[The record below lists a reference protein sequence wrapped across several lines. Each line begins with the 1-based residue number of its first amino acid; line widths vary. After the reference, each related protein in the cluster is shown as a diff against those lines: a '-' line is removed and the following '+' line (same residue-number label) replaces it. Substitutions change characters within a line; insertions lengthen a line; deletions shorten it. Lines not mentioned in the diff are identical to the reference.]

1 MSNSLVPEVTIVGA
15 GLAGSEAAWQ
25 LASRGHPVRLHEMRP
40 RKKSEAHKTGDFA
53 ELVCSNS
60 LRGADLKN
68 AVGLLKEEMRCLD
81 SLIMRSADRN
91 AVPGGGALV
100 VDREGFSK
108 FITETI
114 RGHPLIEVV
123 NEEFTKLNVGANLV
137 FALPGEGRTQ
147 GSPLLIATG
156 PLTSPALAEQIAR
169 LTGSES
175 LYFYDSI
182 APIVEADSVDMA
194 VAFRA
199 SRYDKGEADYL
210 NCPMNKEEYEAFVA
224 ALLAA
229 EQVPT
234 KDFEQP
240 KFFEGC
246 LPVEVMAERGR
257 DTLAFGP
264 MKPVGLIDPRTG
276 KRPHAV
282 VQLRQDNLHATLYN
296 MVGFQTRM
304 KYPEQQRVFRRI
316 PGLERAEFVRLGSMH
331 RNTFLNSP
339 RLLSPRLELK
349 SRPGIYFAGQ
359 MIGVEGYV
367 ESAAMGLYAGLVL
380 AERLGGR
387 DLPVPPPDT
396 ALGALVRH
404 ISLASETDFQP
415 MNVNFG
421 LMEIPPNYRRKERR
435 LELARH
441 ALAQLAEWT
450 RQAGVGRAGA
460 PARSVAGVSA

>member
-1 MSNSLVPEVTIVGA
+1 M
-15 GLAGSEAAWQ
+15 AGSEAAWQ
-25 LASRGHPVRLHEMRP
+25 LARRGRRVRLVEMRP
-40 RKKSEAHKTGDFA
+40 AKKSEAHKTGDFA

-68 AVGLLKEEMRCLD
+68 AVGLLKEEMRRLG
-81 SLIMRSADRN
+81 SLVMSSADRN

-100 VDREGFSK
+100 VDREGFAK
-108 FITETI
+108 FITEAI
-114 RGHPLIEVV
+114 RSHPLIEVV
-123 NEEFTKLNVGANLV
+123 NEEFTTLKVGANLV
-137 FALPGEGRTQ
+137 FALPDEGRTGPQ
-147 GSPLLIATG
+147 GPKQDSPLLIATG

-169 LTGSES
+169 LTGSEY

-182 APIVEADSVDMA
+182 APIMEADSINLDI
-194 VAFRA
+194 AFRA

-210 NCPMNKEEYEAFVA
+210 NCPMNREEYEAFVA

-229 EQVPT
+229 EKVPT

-264 MKPVGLIDPRTG
+264 MKPVGLVDPRTG

-282 VQLRQDNLHATLYN
+282 VQLRQDDLHASLYN

-304 KYPEQQRVFRRI
+304 KYPEQQRVFRMI

-331 RNTFLNSP
+331 RNTFLNAP
-339 RLLSPRLELK
+339 RLLSPGLELK
-349 SRPGIYFAGQ
+349 SHPGIYFAGQ

-380 AERLGGR
+380 AERLAGR
-387 DLPVPPPDT
+387 ELSAPPPDT

-404 ISLASETDFQP
+404 ISQASEEDFQP

-421 LMEIPPNYRRKERR
+421 LMEIPPPYRRKERR
-435 LELARH
+435 LDLARH
-441 ALAQLAEWT
+441 ALAQLENWA
-450 RQAGVGRAGA
+450 RRAGVVGSEA
-460 PARSVAGVSA
+460 PARSAAEVSA

>member
-1 MSNSLVPEVTIVGA
+1 MSNPFSSEVTVVGA

-25 LASRGHPVRLHEMRP
+25 LVGRGHRVRLVEMRP
-40 RKKSEAHKTGDFA
+40 AKKSEAHKTGDFA

-68 AVGLLKEEMRCLD
+68 AVGLLKEEMRRLG
-81 SLIMRSADRN
+81 SLVMRSADCN

-108 FITETI
+108 FITEAI
-114 RGHPLIEVV
+114 RGHPLIELV
-123 NEEFTKLNVGANLV
+123 NEEVTELDA
-137 FALPGEGRTQ
+137 AP

-169 LTGSES
+169 LTGSEY

-182 APIVEADSVDMA
+182 APIVEAESINLDI
-194 VAFRA
+194 AFRA

-210 NCPMNKEEYEAFVA
+210 NCPMNREEYEAFVA
-224 ALLAA
+224 ALVAA
-229 EQVPT
+229 EKVPT

-276 KRPHAV
+276 RRPHAV
-282 VQLRQDNLHATLYN
+282 VQLRQDDLHATLYN

-304 KYPEQQRVFRRI
+304 KYPEQQRVFRMI

-331 RNTFLNSP
+331 RNTFIHSP
-339 RLLSPRLELK
+339 RLLNPRLELK
-349 SRPGIYFAGQ
+349 SHPGIYFAGQ
-359 MIGVEGYV
+359 MIGV
-367 ESAAMGLYAGLVL
+367 
-380 AERLGGR
+380 
-387 DLPVPPPDT
+387 
-396 ALGALVRH
+396 
-404 ISLASETDFQP
+404 
-415 MNVNFG
+415 
-421 LMEIPPNYRRKERR
+421 
-435 LELARH
+435 
-441 ALAQLAEWT
+441 
-450 RQAGVGRAGA
+450 
-460 PARSVAGVSA
+460 

>member
-25 LASRGHPVRLHEMRP
+25 LAARGHRVRLHEMRP
-40 RKKSEAHKTGDFA
+40 QKKSEAHKTGDFA

-81 SLIMRSADRN
+81 SLILRSADRN

-100 VDREGFSK
+100 VDREGFSR
-108 FITETI
+108 FITEAI
-114 RGHPLIEVV
+114 RSHPAIEVV
-123 NEEFTKLNVGANLV
+123 NEEVTELDA
-137 FALPGEGRTQ
+137 AL

-156 PLTSPALAEQIAR
+156 PLTSPTLARQVAER
-169 LTGSES
+169 TGDDS

-182 APIVEADSVDMA
+182 APIVEADSVDMT

-229 EQVPT
+229 EKVPT

-276 KRPHAV
+276 KRPYAV
-282 VQLRQDNLHATLYN
+282 VQLRQDDLHATLYN

-304 KYPEQQRVFRRI
+304 KYPEQQRVFRMI

-339 RLLSPRLELK
+339 RLLSPQLELK
-349 SRPGIYFAGQ
+349 ARPGIYFTGQ

-380 AERLGGR
+380 AGRLSGR
-387 DLPVPPPDT
+387 DLPAPPPDT

-404 ISLASETDFQP
+404 ISQASAQDFQP

-441 ALAQLAEWT
+441 ALAQLARWA
-450 RQAGVGRAGA
+450 RQAGIGGADA
-460 PARSVAGVSA
+460 PARFVAGVSA

>member
-1 MSNSLVPEVTIVGA
+1 M
-15 GLAGSEAAWQ
+15 
-25 LASRGHPVRLHEMRP
+25 
-40 RKKSEAHKTGDFA
+40 
-53 ELVCSNS
+53 VCSNS

-68 AVGLLKEEMRCLD
+68 AVGLLKEEMRRLG
-81 SLIMRSADRN
+81 SLVMRSADCN

-108 FITETI
+108 FITEAI
-114 RGHPLIEVV
+114 RGHPLIELV
-123 NEEFTKLNVGANLV
+123 NEEVTELDA
-137 FALPGEGRTQ
+137 AP

-169 LTGSES
+169 LTGSEY

-182 APIVEADSVDMA
+182 APIVEAESINLDI
-194 VAFRA
+194 AFRA

-210 NCPMNKEEYEAFVA
+210 NCPMNREEYEAFVA
-224 ALLAA
+224 ALVAA
-229 EQVPT
+229 EKVPT

-276 KRPHAV
+276 RRPHAV
-282 VQLRQDNLHATLYN
+282 VQLRQDDLHATLYN

-304 KYPEQQRVFRRI
+304 KYPEQQRVFRMI

-331 RNTFLNSP
+331 RNTFIHSP
-339 RLLSPRLELK
+339 RLLNPRLELK
-349 SRPGIYFAGQ
+349 SHPGIYFAGQ

-367 ESAAMGLYAGLVL
+367 ESAAMGLYSGLVL
-380 AERLGGR
+380 AERLAGR
-387 DLPVPPPDT
+387 ELPVPPPDT

-404 ISLASETDFQP
+404 ISEASEGDFQP

-421 LMEIPPNYRRKERR
+421 LMEIPPAYRRKEKR
-435 LELARH
+435 LDLARH
-441 ALAQLAEWT
+441 ALDRLENWA
-450 RQAGVGRAGA
+450 RRAGIGGAAAPARSAAGA
-460 PARSVAGVSA
+460 PA

>member
-1 MSNSLVPEVTIVGA
+1 MSNPLSPEVTIVGA

-25 LASRGHPVRLHEMRP
+25 LAGRGHRVRLVEMRP
-40 RKKSEAHKTGDFA
+40 AKKSEAHKTGDFA

-68 AVGLLKEEMRCLD
+68 AVGLLKEEMRRLG
-81 SLIMRSADRN
+81 SLVMRSADRN

-108 FITETI
+108 FITEAI

-123 NEEFTKLNVGANLV
+123 NEEVT
-137 FALPGEGRTQ
+137 ALDAAP

-182 APIVEADSVDMA
+182 APIVEADSVNLDI
-194 VAFRA
+194 AFRA

-210 NCPMNKEEYEAFVA
+210 NCPMNREEYEAFVA
-224 ALLAA
+224 ALVAA
-229 EQVPT
+229 EKVPT
-234 KDFEQP
+234 KDFERP

-282 VQLRQDNLHATLYN
+282 VQLRQDDLHATLYN

-304 KYPEQQRVFRRI
+304 KYPEQQRVFRMI

-331 RNTFLNSP
+331 RNTFINAP

-380 AERLGGR
+380 AEFLPGR
-387 DLPVPPPDT
+387 ELPAPPPDT

-404 ISLASETDFQP
+404 ISLASEQDFQP

-421 LMEIPPNYRRKERR
+421 LMEIPPPYRRKERR
-435 LELARH
+435 LDLARH
-441 ALAQLAEWT
+441 ALDQLENWARE
-450 RQAGVGRAGA
+450 AGIGGA
-460 PARSVAGVSA
+460 AAARSAAGVSA

>member
-1 MSNSLVPEVTIVGA
+1 
-15 GLAGSEAAWQ
+15 
-25 LASRGHPVRLHEMRP
+25 
-40 RKKSEAHKTGDFA
+40 
-53 ELVCSNS
+53 
-60 LRGADLKN
+60 
-68 AVGLLKEEMRCLD
+68 
-81 SLIMRSADRN
+81 
-91 AVPGGGALV
+91 LV

-108 FITETI
+108 FITAAI
-114 RGHPLIEVV
+114 RNHPLIEVV
-123 NEEFTKLNVGANLV
+123 NEEFTELDVGATPA
-137 FALPGEGRTQ
+137 FAPRQGGRTR

-169 LTGSES
+169 LTGSEY

-182 APIVEADSVDMA
+182 APIVEAESINLDI
-194 VAFRA
+194 AFRA

-210 NCPMNKEEYEAFVA
+210 NCPMNREEYEAFVA
-224 ALLAA
+224 ALVAA
-229 EQVPT
+229 EKVPT

-257 DTLAFGP
+257 DTLAYGP

-276 KRPHAV
+276 RRPYAV
-282 VQLRQDNLHATLYN
+282 VQLRQDDLHATLYN

-304 KYPEQQRVFRRI
+304 KYPEQQRVFRMI

-331 RNTFLNSP
+331 RNTFIHAP
-339 RLLSPRLELK
+339 RLLTPRLELK
-349 SRPGIYFAGQ
+349 SHPGIYFAGQ

-380 AERLGGR
+380 AERLTGR
-387 DLPVPPPDT
+387 ELPLPPPDT

-404 ISLASETDFQP
+404 ISQASEGDFQP

-421 LMEIPPNYRRKERR
+421 LMEIPPAYRRKEKR
-435 LELARH
+435 LDLARH
-441 ALAQLAEWT
+441 ALDQLENWA
-450 RQAGVGRAGA
+450 RLAGIGGAAAPVRSVAGA
-460 PARSVAGVSA
+460 PA